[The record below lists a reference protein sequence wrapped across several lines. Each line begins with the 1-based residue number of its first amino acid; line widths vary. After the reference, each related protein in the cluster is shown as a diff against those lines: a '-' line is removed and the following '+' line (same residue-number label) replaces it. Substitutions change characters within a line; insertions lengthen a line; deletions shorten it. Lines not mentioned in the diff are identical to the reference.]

1 MEQKEIIVCEDDY
14 KKELRAY
21 YGNLLKGRL
30 LSINLSELTDEEI
43 KNSITNYD
51 VNENIINNNF
61 CSWITIGEIV
71 SSEYNGRKYNF
82 VKFLSGEDSTFNINF
97 SQFSYAMSPQNH
109 TGWISYDEKKAKY
122 VCTVDGKC
130 ISPED
135 FFAKHKGEKLL
146 LIYSFPAVTAF
157 RTMKTCYF
165 FAHSKISVEDIRK
178 HIKYAQYQTIK
189 DIVEYPALYTPET
202 AINIECENGSNSPRA
217 YGKYSTTE
225 QFAASLFEKEF
236 KEDFITLL
244 NVLNKN

>member
-1 MEQKEIIVCEDDY
+1 MEQKHIIVCEDDY
-14 KKELRAY
+14 KNKLRAY
-21 YGNLLKGRL
+21 YSDLLKGRL

-51 VNENIINNNF
+51 VNEKIINNF
-61 CSWITIGEIV
+61 CSWITIGEIG
-71 SSEYNGRKYNF
+71 SSEYNEHNFKF
-82 VKFLSGEDSTFNINF
+82 VKFLSGENSVFNINC
-97 SQFSYAMSPQNH
+97 SQFKYPMSPLNH
-109 TGWISYDEKKAKY
+109 IGCIPYDETKVKY
-122 VCTVDGKC
+122 VCSVDGKC
-130 ISPED
+130 ISPEV

-146 LIYSFPAVTAF
+146 LIYSFPAVTKF
-157 RTMKTCYF
+157 NTQKTCYL

-178 HIKYAQYQTIK
+178 YIKYAQCQAMK

-202 AINIECENGSNSPRA
+202 AIKIEFENGSNSPRV
-217 YGKYSTTE
+217 YGKCSTTD

>member
-1 MEQKEIIVCEDDY
+1 MEQKHIIVCEDDY
-14 KKELRAY
+14 KNKLRAY
-21 YGNLLKGRL
+21 YSDLLKGRL

-51 VNENIINNNF
+51 VNEKIINNF
-61 CSWITIGEIV
+61 CSWITIGEIG
-71 SSEYNGRKYNF
+71 SSEYNEHNFKF
-82 VKFLSGEDSTFNINF
+82 VKFLSGENSVFNINC
-97 SQFSYAMSPQNH
+97 SQFKYAMSPQNH
-109 TGWISYDEKKAKY
+109 TRWISYDEKKAKY

-130 ISPED
+130 ISPEV

-146 LIYSFPAVTAF
+146 LIYSFPAVTKF
-157 RTMKTCYF
+157 NTPKTCYL

-178 HIKYAQYQTIK
+178 YIKYAQCQAIK

-202 AINIECENGSNSPRA
+202 AIKIEFENGSNSPRA
-217 YGKYSTTE
+217 YDKCSTTD